1 MDNSDL
7 IDEYC
12 IIYTNVRF
20 MLLSCNLHHF
30 LVSGQQQK
38 NEDYVDKKIYERLI
52 LYLTN

>member
-7 IDEYC
+7 TDEYC

-20 MLLSCNLHHF
+20 MLLPCNLHHF

-38 NEDYVDKKIYERLI
+38 MKIM
-52 LYLTN
+52 LTRKYMRD